1 MSAAAEALGRR
12 FGGRTPGLL
21 GARHEYAVLCPF
33 LDLPEG
39 LHLLFEVRANG
50 LRQGGEVCF
59 PGGRLEPGE
68 TPGACALRETEEELA
83 IPRGE
88 VRLLGPVDF
97 LCSQAG
103 FLMRPYVGLV
113 SPAGLSALS
122 PSPAEVAETFTVPFS
137 FFRETEPEVY
147 VYDLVSVPP
156 ADFPYEA
163 VGVQPDYPWARGR
176 VDVPIWHW
184 QGHAVWGMTARIVRE
199 LGRFME

>member
-88 VRLLGPVDF
+88 VHLLGPVDF

-199 LGRFME
+199 LVRFME

>member
-88 VRLLGPVDF
+88 VHLLGPVDF

-184 QGHAVWGMTARIVRE
+184 HGHAVWGMTARIVRE
-199 LGRFME
+199 LVRSME